1 MKTISGQMTIFGDY
15 YYNSSRKEINDL
27 AYSLAKYP
35 MSDIASYLKV
45 IMQDILAHIIGST
58 SFMDACM
65 VRDKLNFEAIINSR
79 IGKKKLVEFLSL
91 LEELDKLQI
100 HLDELDFVSNEND
113 EFLKRVNN
121 NTETCR
127 GINLSYL
134 SFHTLDEFLEM
145 IIMAS
150 AVRPMARNQE
160 DFNLRIPNPVNFDFK
175 NNYYES
181 IDYLM
186 HYQDKLRHES
196 MMDKHPNNGDEVNLI
211 EWIRNYRQRYDI
223 KEILS
228 GDLTVNSNAQ
238 DDEDKALN
246 PDDLADE
253 FINFVNNNEYDF
265 SEDELAYLKDMVRG
279 KSQEILMLFEQVKGM
294 RSSVQAIMQ
303 SQDVNLSNEEL
314 KTAEKEYVM
323 EVVVNKI
330 TGKKRVKKG
339 LVGILFATIIASFV
353 LIPNLSRDE
362 KILESSNK
370 NLIAVSQE
378 DDKQGEVEPE
388 SDKLDQEQTTPG
400 VSIDVIPGNIKPKG
414 ELEKKDD
421 DSFGEEAD
429 EEEILETEF
438 EIGEKFNGHVP
449 YYVSSTSDEIVWFLD
464 EEVVVIG
471 YFAVLDGDKGPVLF
485 KSFRTQ
491 EELDKFLRLYH
502 GDHSDIR
509 WRAAVAR
516 ANNEV
521 VQKLLENGEEIPY
534 DQTFCFIDCVPVKQK
549 VLIK

>member
-1 MKTISGQMTIFGDY
+1 
-15 YYNSSRKEINDL
+15 
-27 AYSLAKYP
+27 
-35 MSDIASYLKV
+35 
-45 IMQDILAHIIGST
+45 
-58 SFMDACM
+58 
-65 VRDKLNFEAIINSR
+65 
-79 IGKKKLVEFLSL
+79 
-91 LEELDKLQI
+91 
-100 HLDELDFVSNEND
+100 
-113 EFLKRVNN
+113 
-121 NTETCR
+121 
-127 GINLSYL
+127 
-134 SFHTLDEFLEM
+134 
-145 IIMAS
+145 MAS
-150 AVRPMARNQE
+150 AVRPMAKNQD

-186 HYQDKLRHES
+186 HYRDKLRHES
-196 MMDKHPNNGDEVNLI
+196 MMDKHPNNGCEVNLI

-228 GDLTVNSNAQ
+228 GDLSVNLNSQ
-238 DDEDKALN
+238 DDEDEILSPN
-246 PDDLADE
+246 DLADE

-265 SEDELAYLKDMVRG
+265 NEDELAHLRDMVRG

-303 SQDVNLSNEEL
+303 SQDVNLSNEEI
-314 KTAEKEYVM
+314 KIAEKEYVM

-362 KILESSNK
+362 NVLERSNK
-370 NLIAVSQE
+370 NFIAVSQE
-378 DDKQGEVEPE
+378 EDKKREVEPD
-388 SDKLDQEQTTPG
+388 SDKLDEEQTTPG
-400 VSIDVIPGNIKPKG
+400 VSIEVIPGNIKPKD

-421 DSFGEEAD
+421 DSFEEED

-438 EIGEKFNGHVP
+438 KMGEKFMGTVP
-449 YYVSSTSDEIVWFLD
+449 FYISSTSDEILGFLD